1 MFFSEKGR
9 QGDGLKTTLW
19 FVVVFVTKIWKS
31 HSSSFWESL
40 EKTAK
45 DPGFLKEVR
54 AIGGVF

>member
-1 MFFSEKGR
+1 M
-9 QGDGLKTTLW
+9 KTALW

-31 HSSSFWESL
+31 HSSSFGESL

-45 DPGFLKEVR
+45 DPGVLKEVR